1 MIETGERAAAG
12 TDELVSGADESVS
25 GADESVPAEMQPGT
39 QIEVRRRFDRQW
51 ARGFEVSA
59 SGDSGY
65 WVRRTSD
72 DTVLPVE
79 FSADDVRVALGSR

>member
-1 MIETGERAAAG
+1 MIESDQHAG
-12 TDELVSGADESVS
+12 SSIDE
-25 GADESVPAEMQPGT
+25 MTPGT
-39 QIEVRRRFDRQW
+39 AVEVRRRFDRQW
-51 ARGFEVSA
+51 ARGFVVSA

-72 DTVLPVE
+72 DALLPVE

>member
-12 TDELVSGADESVS
+12 TDESVP
-25 GADESVPAEMQPGT
+25 GADESVPAEMRPGT
-39 QIEVRRRFDRQW
+39 EVEVRRRFDRQW